1 MKDEH
6 VQTIAMCCPKLESF
20 CLNGCKNIYG
30 TTFEE
35 LLRRCNKLTTLLL
48 RYTPIRDSC
57 FDTGLWAQTNL
68 EEIDISACTHLTRT
82 GKCQIAHVIRKLGVN
97 DGGYL
102 RQGYN
107 TFLFSFATFSVC
119 RMIHSVLFHILP
131 STSLRTIHVQF

>member
-35 LLRRCNKLTTLLL
+35 LLRRCSKLTTLLL
-48 RYTPIRDSC
+48 RYTPIRDNC

-82 GKCQIAHVIRKLGVN
+82 GKCIGASQLYI
-97 DGGYL
+97 
-102 RQGYN
+102 
-107 TFLFSFATFSVC
+107 
-119 RMIHSVLFHILP
+119 
-131 STSLRTIHVQF
+131 